1 MLIDNLRRLMQTMTF
16 AQLRE
21 LACEYIRFRGY
32 GDPVITDGW
41 SDGGSDLRVHQTSGR
56 APLRI
61 AIQTTVQEKGW
72 KAKLKEDARTAL
84 AKLDCGVFLYVTNR
98 RLGDADYQPVEDELL
113 QQDGISCSKAD
124 GDSLAH
130 YVLRNDKVDWLLALM
145 GINFAGRIQQRSIRQ
160 EVTDACILF
169 SNEAEDYRRTF
180 LERALMVASNNHD
193 NGTREQI
200 IQAAQEAL
208 GLDLDTFTGRLSSR
222 FDSLLTRGIV
232 QREEGAFALSDE
244 ESKKISQAYSIRD
257 TQWVQLQNAIQAIL
271 REHCPSAVSNASIS
285 TSVTEVASR
294 LGQLVRA
301 YRDYQLNIL
310 ENRVADDE
318 LRKKCVRAASH
329 IEAML
334 TTAGVPQAD
343 IGVCQANLS
352 SLQKSNPIV
361 ALLEAGETFR
371 QLVAGS
377 KETLFNALG
386 QTTGAAVVL
395 DASIIIP
402 LLCGKL
408 HGGIKDRAV
417 AGAMHLLDG
426 ANGHACPVYA
436 PSVYVEEAASHLIMA
451 GRFEPV
457 VLSVERSELSD
468 SNNAFVSY
476 FANSTIDAK
485 KFRDFIGSFGFKE
498 QGIDFYLHRNA
509 IGNAIGGLLR
519 RYGVNRMDIQ
529 QRYIDR
535 DAIKDAET
543 ALGHIYHRLNVDR
556 PGVLFRHDCHV
567 LASMK
572 MQERRE
578 NEAQIFVTWDRC
590 MQSAC
595 EGIHDLV
602 FGLDPVNAAE
612 LFELAADMGE
622 HTPDI
627 ELIKQLDDEDMSLA
641 SNLWDVIIE
650 VAKDDLSDAR
660 LLEMAGDFR
669 HDFLTRHQSEAVRIP
684 QIAAAWNEWKAAA
697 GASKG

>member
-1 MLIDNLRRLMQTMTF
+1 MQTMTF
-16 AQLRE
+16 TQLRE
-21 LACEYIRFRGY
+21 LACEYLRFRGY

-41 SDGGSDLRVHQTSGR
+41 HDGGSDLRVHETSGQ
-56 APLRI
+56 APRKI
-61 AIQTTVQEKGW
+61 AIQTSVQEKSW
-72 KAKLKEDARTAL
+72 KAKLKEDARKAL

-98 RLGDADYQPVEDELL
+98 RLGDAEYQPVADELL

-124 GDSLAH
+124 GDSLAQ
-130 YVLRNDKVDWLLALM
+130 YVLQNDKVDWLLALM
-145 GINFAGRIQQRSIRQ
+145 GISLAGRTLQRSIRQ

-180 LERALMVASNNHD
+180 VERALMVASDNHD

-208 GLDLDTFTGRLSSR
+208 GLEKGTLTGQLSSR
-222 FDSLLTRGIV
+222 FDSLLSRSII
-232 QREEGAFALSDE
+232 QREEGAFALSKE

-257 TQWVQLQNAIQAIL
+257 TQWVQLQNAIQVIL
-271 REHCPSAVSNASIS
+271 REHCPSAVSNDSIT
-285 TSVTEVASR
+285 TSAAEVANR

-318 LRKKCVRAASH
+318 LRKQCIRAASH

-343 IGVCQANLS
+343 IAVCQANLS
-352 SLQKSNPIV
+352 SLQRSNPIV

-377 KETLFNALG
+377 KENLFNALG
-386 QTTGAAVVL
+386 QTAGAAVVL

-417 AGAMHLLDG
+417 AGAIHLLDG

-436 PSVYVEEAASHLIMA
+436 PSVYVEEAAAHLITA

-457 VLSVERSELSD
+457 ILSVERSELSD

-498 QGIDFYLHRNA
+498 QGIDFDLHRNA

-519 RYGVNRMDIQ
+519 RYGVNRLDIQ
-529 QRYIDR
+529 QRHLDR
-535 DAIKDAET
+535 NVIKDAET
-543 ALGHIYHRLNVDR
+543 ELGHIYHRLKVDR
-556 PGVLFRHDCHV
+556 PGILFRHDCLV

-578 NEAQIFVTWDRC
+578 NEAQLFVTWDRC

-595 EGIHDLV
+595 EGIHELV
-602 FGLDPVNAAE
+602 FGLNPLNAAE

-622 HTPDI
+622 HSPDI
-627 ELIKQLDDEDMSLA
+627 ELIKHLDDKDVSLA
-641 SNLWDVIIE
+641 SRLWDVIIE

-660 LLEMAGDFR
+660 LLEMARDFR
-669 HDFLTRHQSEAVRIP
+669 HDFLARQQSEAVPTP
-684 QIAAAWNEWKAAA
+684 QIALAWNEWKAAA